1 MIQYWLPDC
10 IIKNSALP
18 DHVTQAGQ
26 SKLTLLCSLCG
37 EHGHRHHVR
46 DTRPDELQQV
56 HCEPLGV
63 LQCKGGVGVV
73 YPEID
78 GAHHQLLAVLA
89 VSELGTKCWITLAP
103 PHCTVSL
110 FLQKLGQLRSAKM
123 KINSI

>member
-1 MIQYWLPDC
+1 MKIQYRFADC

-26 SKLTLLCSLCG
+26 SELTLLCPVRG
-37 EHGHRHHVR
+37 KHGHRHHVR

-56 HCEPLGV
+56 HREPLGV
-63 LQCKGGVGVV
+63 LQGKGRVGVV
-73 YPEID
+73 YPEIH
-78 GAHHQLLAVLA
+78 GAHHQFLAVLA

-110 FLQKLGQLRSAKM
+110 LLQKLGQLRSAKT
-123 KINSI
+123 KIN